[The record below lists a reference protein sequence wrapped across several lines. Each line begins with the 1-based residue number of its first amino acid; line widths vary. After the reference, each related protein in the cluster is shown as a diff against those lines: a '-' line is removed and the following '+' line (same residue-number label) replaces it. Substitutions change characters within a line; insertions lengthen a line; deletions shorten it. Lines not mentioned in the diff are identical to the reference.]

1 MSAKLVSSSFKS
13 TLNDFQVGEFE
24 RRLDALL
31 ADLQNSVPGQHKYQ
45 PMASSTNYQQNYGGT
60 PGYGS
65 VRPKQTSVSPIYQEH
80 YTMTETRKSASPAFN
95 GSSGAAAAP
104 PNQYHHQYHHQY
116 QHQGA
121 TPKIHNNGL
130 YGTANR
136 GAASTS
142 VSNSKNIC
150 ELDNLLHDLS
160 NGRYDSTLERK
171 EAAMPVAY
179 GISQVKQQP
188 GSNYSTLTGTTK
200 RPTVDSL
207 LDELTN
213 ASTNS
218 IYAVPNGSVNTAAKS
233 PTPGR
238 HVTITV
244 RETTTEKL
252 TGPEGAPV
260 ASLEEQI
267 VHKKDSY
274 APPPQMGAA
283 AAPPT
288 TMFASSATK
297 ELDDLMAS
305 LSDFKVAS
313 GSNHHQAVVTDYA
326 KPNKG
331 ISHLTQTEITETST
345 IVEDLHHHPTH
356 IVGGD
361 NLESMLGSLQANMS
375 RQGVNTVQKGCCNA
389 CEKPIV
395 GQVITALGKT
405 WHPEHFTC
413 NHCSQEL
420 GTRNFFER
428 EGFPYCEPDYHNLF
442 SPRCAYCNGAIL
454 DKCVT
459 ALDKTWHTEHF
470 FCAQCGQQFGEDGF
484 HERDGKPYCRT
495 DYYEMFAPKCNGCNR
510 AIMENYISA
519 LNSQWHPDCF
529 VCRDCRRPFQ
539 GGSFFD
545 HEGLPYCETHYH
557 AKRGSLCAG
566 CSKPITG
573 RCITAMFKKF
583 HPEHFVCAFCLK
595 QLNKGTFKEQNEKP
609 YCHACFDKI
618 FG

>member
-1 MSAKLVSSSFKS
+1 MSNSGDYD
-13 TLNDFQVGEFE
+13 N
-24 RRLDALL
+24 LDALL
-31 ADLQNSVPGQHKYQ
+31 ADLQNSVPGHQPQHQQQ
-45 PMASSTNYQQNYGGT
+45 PHYATTQTVTSVQQQRQVPQPQHHQQQQQQHNYIESSS
-60 PGYGS
+60 GYGS
-65 VRPKQTSVSPIYQEH
+65 LRGKAPPPTQPIYQEH
-80 YTMTETRKSASPAFN
+80 YSETR
-95 GSSGAAAAP
+95 
-104 PNQYHHQYHHQY
+104 
-116 QHQGA
+116 
-121 TPKIHNNGL
+121 
-130 YGTANR
+130 
-136 GAASTS
+136 TS
-142 VSNSKNIC
+142 VSPSAGQPHHLGGYNGIGNSNSSSHYQNQGAIPRQQYNGTNVGGMGPTSASLHQQQLNTASNLS
-150 ELDNLLHDLS
+150 ELDSLLQDLS
-160 NGRYDSTLERK
+160 SARYNGNGYDRKDTSGPSGFHSTPSSKYNTYNSYASVE
-171 EAAMPVAY
+171 E
-179 GISQVKQQP
+179 
-188 GSNYSTLTGTTK
+188 

-207 LDELTN
+207 LNEMDN
-213 ASTNS
+213 ASL
-218 IYAVPNGSVNTAAKS
+218 YAVPNGARTKS

-244 RETTTEKL
+244 RETKTENL
-252 TGPEGAPV
+252 AGPEGPV
-260 ASLEEQI
+260 RQMEEKVVKQ
-267 VHKKDSY
+267 KDSFT
-274 APPPQMGAA
+274 PNNAA
-283 AAPPT
+283 HQAY
-288 TMFASSATK
+288 ASSATK

-305 LSDFKVAS
+305 LSDLKVNN
-313 GSNHHQAVVTDYA
+313 GSNHYHQTITDYA

-331 ISHLTQTEITETST
+331 TSHLTQTITETTTST
-345 IVEDLHHHPTH
+345 LVEDNQPDQL
-356 IVGGD
+356 D
-361 NLESMLGSLQANMS
+361 SMLGSLQANMN

-413 NHCSQEL
+413 NHCNQEL

-428 EGFPYCEPDYHNLF
+428 DGFPYCEPDYHNLF

-484 HERDGKPYCRT
+484 HERDGKPYCRN
-495 DYYEMFAPKCNGCNR
+495 DYFEMFAPKCNGCNR

-529 VCRDCRRPFQ
+529 VCRDCRQPFH

-595 QLNKGTFKEQNEKP
+595 QLNKGTFKEQNDKP
-609 YCHACFDKI
+609 YCHTCFEKI